1 MYKRT
6 TAALMM
12 AAGLISTIAVAQQPA
27 PNPTQQPISRVRNRS
42 RLPRHRRRPDT
53 PAINYRPRKGATKVD
68 FVGTPLLPNAV
79 GTAQVEGKKGYIAID
94 ARFDKLEPATAS
106 VQEYL
111 TYVLWAITPKVARP
125 TSVRCRWT
133 TRTRASR

>member
-1 MYKRT
+1 MYIRT

-12 AAGLISTIAVAQQPA
+12 AAGIISTIAVAQPA
-27 PNPTQQPISRVRNRS
+27 PNPTQRPNPAGQDQVPLFRVTVVGRT
-42 RLPRHRRRPDT
+42 T

-94 ARFDKLEPATAS
+94 ARFDKLEPATRFGP
-106 VQEYL
+106 EYL
-111 TYVLWAITPKVARP
+111 TYVLWAIAPRGARP
-125 TSVRCRWT
+125 TSARCRST
-133 TRTRASR
+133 TRTLVSR